1 MNTLQKLK
9 SQRPWI
15 ETIDDER
22 RLGNSIIVTLAKGW
36 CFANERGCG
45 VQGFDTISELKS
57 GTSKS
62 AVYLK

>member
-9 SQRPWI
+9 AQRPWI

-22 RLGNSIIVTLAKGW
+22 NIGNSIIVTLAKGW
-36 CFANERGCG
+36 FFSNERGCG

>member
-1 MNTLQKLK
+1 MTTLQKLK
-9 SQRPWI
+9 AQRHWI
-15 ETIDDER
+15 EIIDDER
-22 RLGNSIIVTLAKGW
+22 NIGNSIIVTLAKGW
-36 CFANERGCG
+36 CFVNERGCG

>member
-9 SQRPWI
+9 AKRPWI

-22 RLGNSIIVTLAKGW
+22 NLGNSIIVTLAKGW
-36 CFANERGCG
+36 CFSNERGCG

-62 AVYLK
+62 SVYLK

>member
-9 SQRPWI
+9 AKRPWI

-22 RLGNSIIVTLAKGW
+22 NLGNSIIVTLAKGW
-36 CFANERGCG
+36 CFSNERGCG